1 MVAIAHRQ
9 ITYTP
14 SAGQI
19 HVMMDLPLQGGI
31 DQDETRWLDG
41 FGGSYPG
48 NLTGFQASNT
58 DGTNKQ
64 NPRLIVA
71 KWSNA
76 TDNATLTLSGSCT
89 DIVHTSCQWLGD
101 TGTLDPEMMQS
112 VATGVLVNMAAHW
125 VITNA
130 TAVVDAVD
138 ATGQFS
144 EHDVVT
150 TLEGAHIGTVKS
162 VAATGITLTAVPPV
176 QTNDDVE
183 LYKRTPLILK
193 NVSGT
198 TESVVLL
205 MLVV

>member
-1 MVAIAHRQ
+1 MVAITKRQ

-19 HVMMDLPLQGGI
+19 HVMMDLPLQGGV
-31 DQDETRWLDG
+31 DQDETQWLDG

-48 NLTGFQASNT
+48 SLTGFKASNS
-58 DGTNKQ
+58 DGSNKF

-89 DIVHTSCQWLGD
+89 DIVHTSAQWLGD
-101 TGTLDPEMMQS
+101 TGTLDPEIMQS
-112 VATGVLVNMAAHW
+112 IATGQAVDMAAHW
-125 VITNA
+125 VIT
-130 TAVVDAVD
+130 DAVGIVD
-138 ATGQFS
+138 GTASVTLA
-144 EHDVVT
+144 EHDVLT
-150 TLEGAHIGTVKS
+150 TLEGAHIGTIKEFT
-162 VAATGITLTAVPPV
+162 ATSITLTEVPPV
-176 QTNDDVE
+176 QTDDDVA
-183 LYKRTPLILK
+183 LYVRTPLVLK

-198 TESVVLL
+198 TESVVLM